1 MIDHLSSY
9 SVKNFIPFIDEVYFR
24 LFERH
29 FEKWWPAHPFMLA
42 LGIAIIVLA
51 WMGKTRVLAV
61 ALTVP
66 LIFCAVTF
74 HFLLYAELTLL
85 GKYFGWAFLL
95 QAALLLL
102 WGFSAKP
109 SGKGKL
115 SVSSLLGSAIAVFGI
130 AVYPFLVLSEEGTL
144 KGAQYLGMSPDPT
157 ICFVLGILLMA
168 ARPVWFLLLY
178 SIPFLWVAATAG
190 TLDTFNIPQAVT
202 LPIIASIAL
211 IGAIITALTRKF
223 FSKD

>member
-1 MIDHLSSY
+1 MIDNLSSY

-66 LIFCAVTF
+66 LVFCAVTF
-74 HFLLYAELTLL
+74 HFLLYAELTPL

-115 SVSSLLGSAIAVFGI
+115 SVSSLLGTVIAVFGI
-130 AVYPFLVLSEEGTL
+130 SIYPFLVLSEEGTL
-144 KGAQYLGMSPDPT
+144 TGAQYLGMSPDPT

-168 ARPVWFLLLY
+168 ARPLWFFLLY
-178 SIPFLWVAATAG
+178 PIPFLWAAATAG
-190 TLDTFNIPQAVT
+190 TLDTFNIPQAMT
-202 LPIIASIAL
+202 LPIIACIAL
-211 IGAIITALTRKF
+211 IVAIITAFTRKF

>member
-1 MIDHLSSY
+1 MIDNLSSY

-29 FEKWWPAHPFMLA
+29 FEKWWPAHPIMLA

-51 WMGKTRVLAV
+51 WIGKTRVVAV

-74 HFLLYAELTLL
+74 HFLLYSELTPL

-109 SGKGKL
+109 SGKCKL
-115 SVSSLLGSAIAVFGI
+115 SVSSLLGTVIAVFGI

-144 KGAQYLGMSPDPT
+144 TGAQYLGMSPDPT

-168 ARPVWFLLLY
+168 ARPLWFWLLY
-178 SIPFLWVAATAG
+178 PIPFLWAAATAG
-190 TLDTFNIPQAVT
+190 TLDTFNIPQSMT

-211 IGAIITALTRKF
+211 IGAIISALTRKF

>member
-1 MIDHLSSY
+1 MIDNLSSY

-29 FEKWWPAHPFMLA
+29 FEKWWPAHPLMLA
-42 LGIAIIVLA
+42 MGIAIIVLA
-51 WMGKTRVLAV
+51 WMGKTRVLV
-61 ALTVP
+61 VTLTVP

-74 HFLLYAELTLL
+74 HFLLYSELTPL

-115 SVSSLLGSAIAVFGI
+115 GLSSLLGSAIAVFGI

-144 KGAQYLGMSPDPT
+144 TGAQYLGMSPDPT

-168 ARPVWFLLLY
+168 ARPVWFFLLY
-178 SIPFLWVAATAG
+178 PIPFLWVAATAG
-190 TLDTFNIPQAVT
+190 TLDTFNIPQAMT
-202 LPIIASIAL
+202 LPIIACIAL

-223 FSKD
+223 LSKD